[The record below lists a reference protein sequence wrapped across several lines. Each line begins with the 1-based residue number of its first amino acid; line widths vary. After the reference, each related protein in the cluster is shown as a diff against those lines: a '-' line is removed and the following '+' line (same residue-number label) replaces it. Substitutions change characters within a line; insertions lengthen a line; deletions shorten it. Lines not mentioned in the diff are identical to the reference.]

1 VTNQA
6 SELLR
11 LLQEATDGLLWM
23 SESDYLFEVVYWQA
37 RSSITPQE
45 LLKLTNH
52 SSDTAITT
60 VNFDAFFENVTQPQE
75 WHGELERETVQRYQH
90 LVEILKTHLSDL
102 QVYRVGN
109 IHLDVYIIGKTTS
122 NELAGIA
129 TQAVET

>member
-6 SELLR
+6 SELLNI
-11 LLQEATDGLLWM
+11 LQEATDGLLWM
-23 SESDYLFEVVYWQA
+23 SESDYPFEVVYWQA

-45 LLKLTNH
+45 LLELTH
-52 SSDTAITT
+52 HPPDTSIET
-60 VNFDAFFENVTQPQE
+60 VDLDAFFENATQLQD

-90 LVEILKTHLSDL
+90 LGETLKTHLSNL

-109 IHLDVYIIGKTTS
+109 IHLDIYIIGKTTA